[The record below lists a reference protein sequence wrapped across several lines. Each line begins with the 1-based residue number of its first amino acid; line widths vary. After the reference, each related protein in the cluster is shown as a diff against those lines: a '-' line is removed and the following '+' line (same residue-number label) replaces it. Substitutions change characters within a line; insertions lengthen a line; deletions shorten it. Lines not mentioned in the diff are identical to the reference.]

1 MVKVIVIKNAKDVAF
16 AVRTLNRMKNNL
28 PQITREVMRKWG
40 HILVK
45 DMKSAAINA
54 NIKSFSG
61 TLQGKGIRWEQ
72 GKKSNDGYLFMRLYA
87 IYLDSMSPHFVNV
100 TRRRTRLL
108 AWARRSGSSSIR
120 KKARMVEG
128 KKITKFGIYV
138 KPHPFIASGYRRS
151 RPKLRPMLNRSIK
164 NAVAAA

>member
-1 MVKVIVIKNAKDVAF
+1 MTKVIIINTSGDLIK
-16 AVRTLNRMKNNL
+16 AVQTLNRMKNSV

-45 DMKSAAINA
+45 DMKNSAVNA
-54 NIKSFSG
+54 DIKSFSG
-61 TLQGKGIRWEQ
+61 MIQGKGIRWEQ
-72 GKKSNDGYLFMRLYA
+72 TKKGDTGYLFMRLYA
-87 IYLDSMSPHFVNV
+87 IYLDSMSPHFVNI

-108 AWARRSGSSSIR
+108 AWARKSGSSSIR
-120 KKARMVEG
+120 KKARMVESRQ
-128 KKITKFGIYV
+128 ITKFAIYV
-138 KPHPFIASGYRRS
+138 RPHPFIASGYRRA